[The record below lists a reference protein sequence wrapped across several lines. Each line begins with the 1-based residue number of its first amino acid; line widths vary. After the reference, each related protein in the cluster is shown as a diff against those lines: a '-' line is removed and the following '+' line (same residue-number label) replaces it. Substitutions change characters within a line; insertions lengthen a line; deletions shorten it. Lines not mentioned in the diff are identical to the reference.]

1 MQQGPIKDDD
11 GTGFG
16 KKRRRRCSICRHV
29 RCRCAGLPAT
39 HAHRF
44 PFYSCGIIGGRRKTN
59 ESVRKESKLWCGS
72 LLSVIRCGWGNGGT
86 PLLLLLLASLVSLW
100 VVHVPQLLC
109 LDLLVLTV
117 LHVRKE
123 AARDGSM
130 GGL

>member
-1 MQQGPIKDDD
+1 MFNLPP
-11 GTGFG
+11 
-16 KKRRRRCSICRHV
+16 RALPLCS
-29 RCRCAGLPAT
+29 PACD
-39 HAHRF
+39 ACSSISILLM

-59 ESVRKESKLWCGS
+59 ESVRNESKLWCGS
-72 LLSVIRCGWGNGGT
+72 LPSVIRCGWGNGGT